1 MMKSAIYMILLLNL
15 YLMATAYP
23 KRSVESSVSR
33 FKRSGVNADLT
44 VDVNGKRV
52 IDVSHPKI
60 NPLKLSEKESVS
72 EVKRSG
78 AKVDLTVDVNGKRV
92 IDVSH
97 PKNNPLIS
105 NLQSRGRGITLK
117 FGFILKWPTRGPQFL
132 P

>member
-33 FKRSGVNADLT
+33 FKRSGVKA
-44 VDVNGKRV
+44 
-52 IDVSHPKI
+52 
-60 NPLKLSEKESVS
+60 
-72 EVKRSG
+72 
-78 AKVDLTVDVNGKRV
+78 DLTVDVNGKRV

-117 FGFILKWPTRGPQFL
+117 FGFILKWPTKNDTLEDVLLFFSNISSDIS
-132 P
+132 